1 MPVAASPEA
10 TAAGLIGTTIHGRY
24 AVQSLIG
31 QGGFGAVYKARH
43 TGTGDT
49 VALKLLRTEQAGS
62 AEAVGRFQREAA
74 ATASLRQ
81 PHTVRVFDFGQTE
94 GSELFLAMEFLEGKT
109 LAEALERESPMSPER
124 LVHIATQVLKALAE
138 AHSKG
143 IIHRDLKPDN
153 IFLTQIF
160 GEDDFVKVLDF
171 GIAKSLA
178 TDDGMRTATGVIIGT
193 PPYMSPEQAR
203 GSGVDHRT
211 DLYSLGCILYEGLT
225 GKVPFQAETVI
236 DTLVRRITSPPP
248 DARRDCQVPTSD
260 ALCAAVRRAMATAA
274 EDRFAD
280 AIAMAKALREA
291 LSVPATTTGAAG
303 HPPLPGRPCQR
314 RRHPLRRPL
323 RRPLPRTGPRFRCDQ
338 LRQPAPPHR
347 GPSRHRHRHRP
358 PPAQGPS
365 RSQMQRRL
373 WH

>member
-248 DARRDCQVPTSD
+248 MRAATVRCRRPMRCALRCAGQWPLRPRIASPTPSRWPRR
-260 ALCAAVRRAMATAA
+260 CVRRC
-274 EDRFAD
+274 RC
-280 AIAMAKALREA
+280 RQRRR
-291 LSVPATTTGAAG
+291 VRPA